1 MTKKKS
7 GFSSANSVTL
17 RLFPGHQE
25 DSASF
30 ELVKVSGN
38 PKSINIDSLTQIKSD
53 EGEIAVTEVETFD
66 GYFPED
72 GYDYSQHLREINAD
86 RFVEANRKTDLN
98 PIVGKNRELA
108 EVMSALETVDDGSE
122 ADFDSEIIRKLGPL
136 DERTRIGLLW
146 GEEHVDEYLC
156 LPTERLM
163 ALQNRL
169 MERER
174 TAVVSTNEQSDK
186 EFEAFF
192 SREFDDVHIGG
203 LSAEEVVVEDE
214 EEYEALSED
223 EYSESSE
230 ESGDVGETLDQI
242 RAEGLEETKRF
253 VLLNEALQ
261 QSVMDC
267 ADDLTDI
274 ILVPVSNVPE
284 WDCESV
290 LSTRSTIYNHPGK
303 IFRPPRRLKE
313 TPTIAEEVELE
324 VVTPEMKSVSTFR
337 RKDETSEERRARKQA
352 VKEFQ
357 REHRQAKQVEK
368 AKVKE
373 ASNNAKLMSAIH
385 KRNNFGDIPSGVPKF
400 SM

>member
-1 MTKKKS
+1 M
-7 GFSSANSVTL
+7 
-17 RLFPGHQE
+17 
-25 DSASF
+25 
-30 ELVKVSGN
+30 
-38 PKSINIDSLTQIKSD
+38 
-53 EGEIAVTEVETFD
+53 
-66 GYFPED
+66 
-72 GYDYSQHLREINAD
+72 
-86 RFVEANRKTDLN
+86 
-98 PIVGKNRELA
+98 
-108 EVMSALETVDDGSE
+108 
-122 ADFDSEIIRKLGPL
+122 
-136 DERTRIGLLW
+136 
-146 GEEHVDEYLC
+146 
-156 LPTERLM
+156 
-163 ALQNRL
+163 
-169 MERER
+169 
-174 TAVVSTNEQSDK
+174 
-186 EFEAFF
+186 
-192 SREFDDVHIGG
+192 
-203 LSAEEVVVEDE
+203 VVEDE